1 MSETSYFFLGF
12 QMHPEKVRKY
22 TKRSQILEGEI
33 QSDSWHSTQVCLSKE
48 LIVDLLTLNKIN
60 VWTL

>member
-1 MSETSYFFLGF
+1 
-12 QMHPEKVRKY
+12 MHPEKLRKY
-22 TKRSQILEGEI
+22 TKRSQILEKFNLVLGIPLECI
-33 QSDSWHSTQVCLSKE
+33 CLSKE